1 MNTQE
6 PTQDSQEQRSTPSS
20 SVPDRLINLL
30 VQLQRNR
37 KYGSFGAPS
46 NPTGERA

>member
-1 MNTQE
+1 MNNEQPTNTQKQS
-6 PTQDSQEQRSTPSS
+6 PDLGS

-37 KYGSFGAPS
+37 KYGGFGSPS
-46 NPTGERA
+46 APTGERQ